1 MTTTYVLRGGKLIPK
16 AELQGRHRIG
26 LQLMPDLAES
36 FVSPVDGSV
45 ISSRSNLREHN
56 IRNGV
61 SDVGNDPAFKHPKR
75 PSSPH
80 QSAAPVIARLLR
92 GERS

>member
-1 MTTTYVLRGGKLIPK
+1 MKTTYVVRDGKLVPK
-16 AELQGRHRIG
+16 KELSRRTG
-26 LQLMPDLAES
+26 LQFMPDLAGA
-36 FVSPVDGSV
+36 FVSPVDGTV
-45 ISSRSNLREHN
+45 ISSRSTLREHN
-56 IRNGV
+56 RRNGV

-80 QSAAPVIARLLR
+80 QSAKPVIARLLR

>member
-1 MTTTYVLRGGKLIPK
+1 MKTTWVLRDRKLVPK
-16 AELQGRHRIG
+16 EGSRRIG
-26 LQLMPDLAES
+26 LQLIPDIAEA

-56 IRNGV
+56 VRNGV
-61 SDVGNDPAFKHPKR
+61 ADVGNDPAFKNPKR

-80 QSAAPVIARLLR
+80 QSAAPVLARLMR
-92 GERS
+92 GERA

>member
-1 MTTTYVLRGGKLIPK
+1 MKKTWVLIGDKLVPKEEVRSRRIGMQLIPD
-16 AELQGRHRIG
+16 I
-26 LQLMPDLAES
+26 AES

-56 IRNGV
+56 RRNGV
-61 SDVGNDPAFKHPKR
+61 ADVGNDPAFKHPKK

-80 QSAAPVIARLLR
+80 ESAKPMLARLMR
-92 GERS
+92 GERG

>member
-1 MTTTYVLRGGKLIPK
+1 MKTTWVLRDGKLVPK
-16 AELQGRHRIG
+16 VRSRRIG
-26 LQLMPDLAES
+26 LQLMPDLEA
-36 FVSPVDGSV
+36 FRSPVDGSV

-56 IRNGV
+56 RRNGV

-80 QSAAPVIARLLR
+80 HSAKPVLARLMR
-92 GERS
+92 GERG

>member
-1 MTTTYVLRGGKLIPK
+1 MKTTWVLRGDKLVPK
-16 AELQGRHRIG
+16 EERSRRIG
-26 LQLMPDLAES
+26 QQFMPDLAES
-36 FVSPVDGSV
+36 FVSPVDGTV

-61 SDVGNDPAFKHPKR
+61 ADVGNDPAFKHPKR

-80 QSAAPVIARLLR
+80 VSAKPTLARLLR
-92 GERS
+92 GERA

>member
-1 MTTTYVLRGGKLIPK
+1 MKTTYVIRGGKLVPK
-16 AELQGRHRIG
+16 KELSRRIG
-26 LQLMPDLAES
+26 LQLMPDLAAS

-45 ISSRSNLREHN
+45 ISSRSTLREHN

-61 SDVGNDPAFKHPKR
+61 YDVGNDPAFKNPKR

-80 QSAAPVIARLLR
+80 QSAKPVIARLLR

>member
-1 MTTTYVLRGGKLIPK
+1 MTTTWVLRDGKLILK
-16 AELQGRHRIG
+16 EELQGRPSIG
-26 LQLMPDLAES
+26 LQLIPDIAGS

-45 ISSRSNLREHN
+45 ISSRSTLREHN
-56 IRNGV
+56 LRNGV
-61 SDVGNDPAFKHPKR
+61 ADVGNDPAYRHPKR

-80 QSAAPVIARLLR
+80 QSAAPVLARLMR